1 MPPTSLAAD
10 DTVTRMAVDP
20 AVARIRLAVR
30 GALAGLDTPVAVVAL
45 SGGADSLALAAAVA
59 FEAPRRAVR
68 AVAVTVDHGL
78 QPDSAAIAR
87 RAADAAA
94 SLGLDARV
102 VRVEVGGAGG
112 PEAAARDARYAALRA
127 EALRAGAGAV
137 LLAHTLDD
145 QAETV
150 LLGLAR
156 GSGAA
161 SLAGMSADREEG
173 GIRWLRP
180 LLPVPRATTRAA
192 CAAAGLDPWDDPH
205 NHDPAYARVRVRDRV
220 LPVLEA
226 ELGPGIAAALARTAD
241 QLAEDAAA
249 FDAIV
254 AELLP
259 DLVTPIPGGVALPA
273 AALAANPAA
282 LRHRII
288 RAAAAAQFEVVLTRT
303 QTLEV
308 ARLVTEWHGQGPI
321 DLPGCRARRVAGRIE
336 LTAASS

>member
-10 DTVTRMAVDP
+10 DTVKRMAVDP
-20 AVARIRLAVR
+20 AVARVRLAVR
-30 GALAGLDTPVAVVAL
+30 EAIGALEPPVALVAL

-59 FEAPRRAVR
+59 FEAPRRGIR
-68 AVAVTVDHGL
+68 ALAVTVDHGL
-78 QPDSAAIAR
+78 QSGSAQVAR
-87 RAADAAA
+87 RAAEAAA

-102 VRVEVGGAGG
+102 VRAHVDGPGG
-112 PEAAARDARYAALRA
+112 PEAAARAARYAALRA
-127 EALRAGAGAV
+127 EAIRVGAGAV

-161 SLAGMSADREEG
+161 SLAGMSGDREDG

-180 LLPVPRATTRAA
+180 LLQVPRATTRAA
-192 CAAAGLDPWDDPH
+192 CAVAGLEPWDDPH
-205 NHDPAYARVRVRDRV
+205 NHDPAFTRVRVRDRV
-220 LPVLEA
+220 LPVLED
-226 ELGPGIAAALARTAD
+226 EIGPGVADALARTAA

-249 FDAIV
+249 LDAIV

-259 DLVTPIPGGVALPA
+259 DLVSPIPGGIALPA
-273 AALAANPAA
+273 AALAAQPPA

-288 RAAAAAQFEVVLTRT
+288 RATAAAQFHVALSRG

-308 ARLVTEWHGQGPI
+308 ARLVTHWHGQGPI
-321 DLPGCRARRVAGRIE
+321 DLPGCRAGRSRGRIE
-336 LTAASS
+336 LTGPSS

>member
-20 AVARIRLAVR
+20 AVARTRLAVR
-30 GALAGLDTPVAVVAL
+30 DALAGLDPPVAVVAL

-59 FEAPRRAVR
+59 FEAPRRGIQ

-78 QPDSAAIAR
+78 QPRSGEVAR

-102 VRVEVGGAGG
+102 VRVQVGGPGG
-112 PEAAARDARYAALRA
+112 PEAAARAARYAALRA
-127 EALRAGAGAV
+127 EAIRAGARTV

-161 SLAGMSADREEG
+161 SLAGMSPDREDG

-180 LLPVPRATTRAA
+180 LLQIPRATTRAA
-192 CAAAGLDPWDDPH
+192 CAAAGLEPWDDPH
-205 NHDPAYARVRVRDRV
+205 NHDPAFARVRVRDRV

-226 ELGPGIAAALARTAD
+226 ELGPGVAEALARTAA

-259 DLVTPIPGGVALPA
+259 DLVTPVSGGIALPA
-273 AALAANPAA
+273 AALAANPPA

-288 RAAAAAQFEVVLTRT
+288 RAAAAAQFHVALSRS

-308 ARLVTEWHGQGPI
+308 ARLVTHWHGQGPI
-321 DLPGCRARRVAGRIE
+321 DLPGCRARRIRGRIE
-336 LTAASS
+336 LTTASS